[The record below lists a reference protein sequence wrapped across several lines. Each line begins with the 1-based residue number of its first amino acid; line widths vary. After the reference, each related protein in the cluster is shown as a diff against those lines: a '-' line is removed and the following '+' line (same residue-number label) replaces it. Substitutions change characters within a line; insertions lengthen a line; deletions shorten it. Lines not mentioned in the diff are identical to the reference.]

1 MPVWTVGNIRFGQRG
16 GEGGGKS
23 VGKGDPLSDVD
34 DRRSDNEIKSP
45 LGHKRWVVTSDWGRG
60 KRG

>member
-45 LGHKRWVVTSDWGRG
+45 LGHERLGGD
-60 KRG
+60 

>member
-1 MPVWTVGNIRFGQRG
+1 MRHFGKYAGLDSWQHQIRTERG
-16 GEGGGKS
+16 RGGGKS

-45 LGHKRWVVTSDWGRG
+45 LGHERLGGDW
-60 KRG
+60 

>member
-1 MPVWTVGNIRFGQRG
+1 MCVILVPVSMPVWTVGNIRFGRRG

-45 LGHKRWVVTSDWGRG
+45 LGHERLGGD
-60 KRG
+60 